1 MNISLEFLKPVSIA
15 ISIISI
21 GVVIYGVIIAVFA
34 FIKTEFARPSKEYNI
49 ERLRI
54 LRADLGTYIL
64 LGLELLIASDIIE
77 TVVEPGLMELA
88 ILGGVVILRT
98 LLSFFLDREIHE
110 IDLERKEIMKNK
122 DKENQ

>member
-1 MNISLEFLKPVSIA
+1 MNISLEFLKPISIA

-21 GVVIYGVIIAVFA
+21 GVVVYGVIIAVFA
-34 FIKTEFARPSKEYNI
+34 FIKTEFSRPSKGFNI
-49 ERLRI
+49 EHLRI

-110 IDLERKEIMKNK
+110 IDLERKELIKN
-122 DKENQ
+122 KENQ

>member
-1 MNISLEFLKPVSIA
+1 MNISLEFLKPISIV

-21 GVVIYGVIIAVFA
+21 GVVVYGVIIAVFA
-34 FIKTEFARPSKEYNI
+34 FIKTEFSRPSKEFNI
-49 ERLRI
+49 EHLRI

-110 IDLERKEIMKNK
+110 IDLERKELIKNK
-122 DKENQ
+122 EKQ